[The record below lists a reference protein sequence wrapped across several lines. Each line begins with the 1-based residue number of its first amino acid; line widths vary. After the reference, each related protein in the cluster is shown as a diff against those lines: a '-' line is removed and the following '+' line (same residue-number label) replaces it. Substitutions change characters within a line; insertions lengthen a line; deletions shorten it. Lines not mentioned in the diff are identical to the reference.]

1 MLRVFAVCGMGLG
14 TSVILKSRIKEALDD
29 QGVDYIL
36 DVTDAST
43 ASGQQADL
51 IFTSDELAQE
61 IRNKN
66 AKIVII
72 KNFTDRSE
80 VREKAEA
87 AVGELG
93 TLS

>member
-1 MLRVFAVCGMGLG
+1 MFAVCGMGLG

-29 QGVDYIL
+29 QGVDYQL

-43 ASGQQADL
+43 ASGQEADL

-61 IRNKN
+61 IRNEN
-66 AKIVII
+66 ARIVVIN
-72 KNFTDRSE
+72 NFTDRSE
-80 VREKAEA
+80 VRKKAEA

-93 TLS
+93 ALS

>member
-1 MLRVFAVCGMGLG
+1 MFAVCGMGLG

-29 QGVDYIL
+29 QGVDYQL

-43 ASGQQADL
+43 ASGQEADL

-61 IRNKN
+61 IRNEN
-66 AKIVII
+66 ARIVVIN
-72 KNFTDRSE
+72 NFTDRSE

-93 TLS
+93 ALS

>member
-29 QGVDYIL
+29 RGVDYSL
-36 DVTDAST
+36 EVTDAST

-80 VREKAEA
+80 VREKAET
-87 AVGELG
+87 AVGELEA
-93 TLS
+93 LS